1 MLGKLARKLRILGF
15 DTLYESSIE
24 EEEVLEKA
32 KGRILLTRDKELYR
46 RAVSRGM
53 KAFYVKSDL
62 WRSQLRELM
71 LEFPLEREMKP
82 FTRCPV
88 CNSEL
93 VEVDREE
100 VREEV
105 PEYVYK
111 SVDEF
116 KKCPVCGR
124 IYWRGTHVD
133 WIARDMEKLV
143 GEWRTV

>member
-15 DTLYESSIE
+15 DTLYEPSIE
-24 EEEVLEKA
+24 EEEVLERVKN
-32 KGRILLTRDKELYR
+32 RIFLTRDKELYR
-46 RAVSRGM
+46 RAASKGI
-53 KAFYVKSDL
+53 KAFYIKSDL
-62 WRSQLRELM
+62 WRSQLRELI
-71 LEFPLEREMKP
+71 LEFPIEENMKP
-82 FTRCPV
+82 FTRCSV

-93 VEVDREE
+93 VEIDREE
-100 VREEV
+100 VRGKV

-133 WIARDMEKLV
+133 WIAKDMEKLV
-143 GEWRTV
+143 GEWKAV